1 MRKVFLLVMLLA
13 SFLLSAGQGSFS
25 AGQEKAAGAGAT
37 AQAGLV
43 KVKITTGGGLYGPV
57 KSQYKVGEEIPVV
70 ISLTSLTDKPLK
82 YCLSTFIFQN
92 RFELHRDGQL
102 VPQDTRL
109 YKHAEDEEFVR
120 KCEASAAR
128 QFYHLQP
135 KESRVIDWFALNTGI
150 AAGYGTLG
158 AGHYELIL
166 KRRIECC
173 QGPFVD
179 SDKIS
184 FDVVP

>member
-1 MRKVFLLVMLLA
+1 MRTPVLVVLLLA
-13 SFLLSAGQGSFS
+13 SFLLSAPQGSFS
-25 AGQEKAAGAGAT
+25 AGQEKAAGGGTT
-37 AQAGLV
+37 AQASLV
-43 KVKITTGGGLYGPV
+43 KVKITTGGGLYGTV

-70 ISLTSLTDKPLK
+70 ISLTNLTDKPLK

-102 VPQDTRL
+102 VPQATRL
-109 YKHAEDEEFVR
+109 FKRAEEEDFVL

-128 QFYHLQP
+128 QFYYLQP
-135 KESRVIDWFALNTGI
+135 KEPRVVDWSTLNTGI
-150 AAGYGTLG
+150 AAGYVRLG
-158 AGHYELIL
+158 VGRYELIL

-184 FDVVP
+184 FDIVP